1 MFKTKR
7 VEIEHFFNM
16 SDSMDVEADG
26 STPGAAEGEE
36 IEVLDELVLSFEA
49 IDEASKDVSV
59 YEAFMSNG
67 RTDDVAVKIKEK
79 CIYRITRLLT
89 EAKNLTEVMNLMKK
103 NSDFFSVIPKA
114 KTAKIVRTILDIV
127 GNIPDSINI
136 QTQLCQDL
144 VTWCVEE
151 KRTFLRQRIEAKLS
165 ALLLAQK
172 KVQDS
177 LSLVT
182 KLLGELKKL
191 DDKQMLTEVHLTE
204 ARIYHALE
212 NIPKAKASL
221 TGARSA
227 ANSIYVVPLL
237 QAELDEM
244 SGVLCCEE
252 GDNSTAYSYFQEAY
266 DAYDG
271 AANDAATRVLKYMVL
286 AKVLGG
292 TAQEGIGIFTSKAG
306 LKHSGV
312 ALEAMSAVARAVKS
326 RSLED
331 FQAAV
336 TTHTAHLKT
345 DDLISHHLTAL
356 YDRMFEANLLKI
368 ISPFSCVELAHVA
381 KLINLPVPQVERKL
395 SQMILDSKFHGI
407 LDQGKGFLEVF
418 DDANEDMS
426 FTSGME
432 IIANLGQVVDTLTAR
447 AKKHNKGE

>member
-1 MFKTKR
+1 
-7 VEIEHFFNM
+7 
-16 SDSMDVEADG
+16 
-26 STPGAAEGEE
+26 
-36 IEVLDELVLSFEA
+36 LDEFVLSFEA
-49 IDEASKDVSV
+49 ISEAEKDVSI
-59 YEAFMSNG
+59 YEAFMAND
-67 RTDDVAVKIKEK
+67 RTDDTAVKIKEK

-89 EAKNLTEVMNLMKK
+89 EAKNLVEVMNLMKK
-103 NSDFFSVIPKA
+103 NSDFFSAIPKA

-136 QTQLCQDL
+136 QTELCQDL
-144 VTWCVEE
+144 VAWCVEE

-165 ALLLAQK
+165 ALYLAQK
-172 KVQDS
+172 KVQDAMTM
-177 LSLVT
+177 VT
-182 KLLGELKKL
+182 KLLSELKKL

-252 GDNSTAYSYFQEAY
+252 GDNSTGYSYFQEAY
-266 DAYDG
+266 DAYDN
-271 AANDAATRVLKYMVL
+271 ANSNESATRVLKYMVL
-286 AKVLGG
+286 SKVLGG
-292 TAQEGIGIFTSKAG
+292 FAQEGIGIFTSKAG

-312 ALEAMSAVARAVKS
+312 GLEAMSAVARAVKA

-336 TTHTAHLKT
+336 TTHTAQLKT
-345 DDLISHHLTAL
+345 DDLIAHHLTSL
-356 YDRMFEANLLKI
+356 YERMFEDNLLKI

-381 KLINLPVPQVERKL
+381 KLINLPVQQVERKL
-395 SQMILDSKFHGI
+395 SQMILDNKFSGI

-418 DDANEDMS
+418 SSADEDMS

-432 IIANLGQVVDTLTAR
+432 IIANMGQVVDTLTSR